1 MATPIT
7 HFGLGKKPVFSVPH
21 SMPAAEAFRTML
33 LTSGV
38 SAAAVLCDGQLVG
51 NLSPTDLRG
60 IAPEELAQLDLPVLE
75 FLEMR
80 NTGDTVHVPGSLA
93 SVYGVKAPHKAAT
106 GKSNEGNLACVS
118 INATMGQLI
127 SLLAERGVHRVYVIG
142 GEERPDGEETD
153 RKLCGVV
160 SLSDI
165 LTAVIAP

>member
-1 MATPIT
+1 
-7 HFGLGKKPVFSVPH
+7 
-21 SMPAAEAFRTML
+21 ML

-38 SAAAVLCDGQLVG
+38 SAAAILRRNGQLVG

-60 IAPEELAQLDLPVLE
+60 IASEELTQLDLPVLE
-75 FLEMR
+75 FLAMR

-93 SVYGVKAPHKAAT
+93 SVYGVKAPHKAAA
-106 GKSNEGNLACVS
+106 GKTNEGNLACVS

-142 GEERPDGEETD
+142 GEERPDGEATD
-153 RKLCGVV
+153 GKLCGVV